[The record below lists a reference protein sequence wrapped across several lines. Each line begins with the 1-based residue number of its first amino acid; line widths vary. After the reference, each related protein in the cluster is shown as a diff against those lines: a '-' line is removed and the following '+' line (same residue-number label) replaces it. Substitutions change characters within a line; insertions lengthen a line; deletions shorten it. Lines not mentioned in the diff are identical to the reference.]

1 MDATRLAGFVPEL
14 RIPGIAVVV
23 GTSLIGA
30 SAGSL
35 GGPFP
40 AAIFGAVGFAWGV
53 LCVLIAARLIRSPRR
68 ATFGKRGAIRRHV
81 CHRMSRS
88 ELYQIGHGRCH
99 SAVAARRRV
108 CFLQSWHVR
117 LS

>member
-1 MDATRLAGFVPEL
+1 MGGKRPAESAPEL
-14 RIPGIAVVV
+14 RIPAIAVVV

-53 LCVLIAARLIRSPRR
+53 LVVLIGARLIRSPRR
-68 ATFGKRGAIRRHV
+68 G
-81 CHRMSRS
+81 RS
-88 ELYQIGHGRCH
+88 ETWRYTPPPLPP
-99 SAVAARRRV
+99 
-108 CFLQSWHVR
+108 HV
-117 LS
+117 